1 MINLIAFTQVDKLY
15 DLNYNIDSIEPIL
28 KKGTLS
34 TTTPF
39 LVIKDD
45 NAIIFTNSL
54 LKIDNISTLLIYDY
68 YNEQLLN
75 TDPAYIEIQT
85 IIDKYSTISNCLKI
99 KHTNMHILLSTLL
112 SDKTEWVLGYHI
124 AENNAYKTVID
135 SILGNQKE
143 SNKLVEEYLQL
154 KLRAKLQL
162 LHDIHDGEEKI
173 VPDESIR
180 LDVKDALDSF
190 KKDVSLP
197 YKNNNEDHRIALII
211 LRDTILSDI

>member
-15 DLNYNIDSIEPIL
+15 DLNCKIDSIEPIF

-45 NAIIFTNSL
+45 NDIIFTNSL

-68 YNEQLLN
+68 NNEQLLN
-75 TDPAYIEIQT
+75 TDPVYIEIQT

-162 LHDIHDGEEKI
+162 LHEILDGKEKI
-173 VPDESIR
+173 TPDKSIEIEIKIP
-180 LDVKDALDSF
+180 LTTFKDAV
-190 KKDVSLP
+190 KTK
-197 YKNNNEDHRIALII
+197 YNNNDKDHRIALTI
-211 LRDTILSDI
+211 LRDSILSDI